1 MSQLRQPVCVIGGKC
16 LVSFCRALLQLLSL
30 KTTVVFELQQ
40 RHVFFCLFS
49 VCLQPLCVCA
59 TWRVCVLSV
68 DECVSLSVCVCVCVC
83 GRCATGC
90 LSFFNPFVSGES
102 GGGGEACAERRVVKP
117 PLFLHRFHPHA
128 HPHQILIGPAAP
140 RLPRVH

>member
-1 MSQLRQPVCVIGGKC
+1 MFVQHGECVM
-16 LVSFCRALLQLLSL
+16 
-30 KTTVVFELQQ
+30 
-40 RHVFFCLFS
+40 
-49 VCLQPLCVCA
+49 
-59 TWRVCVLSV
+59 SV
-68 DECVSLSVCVCVCVC
+68 DECVSVCMCVRVCVCVCALYDRLLV
-83 GRCATGC
+83 
-90 LSFFNPFVSGES
+90 FFNPFVSGES